1 MVFVE
6 DLFIL
11 SLLRLRAVFALFG
24 LSDFV
29 IFCRI
34 CSQKTDKAEA
44 YNRGMEII
52 DKYIP
57 REYLALKINYCRWLL
72 EHLPKVKIRERMLD
86 GTLKKRLIVGNQR
99 YSPDSLSGKD
109 LYSKMELRET
119 VERELAL
126 YEAMWNLYFRD
137 SIPEMEPR
145 RTIRT
150 LYTGSDTPVILNKDY
165 FDSLKNDANKNYPK
179 PVFYPFNGTYYRSEG
194 ERSIAIFYTAQDIP
208 FKYEPEV
215 YLSGLRKPVY
225 PDFVP
230 YFKEIDSCKFHEHF
244 GIMGSSDYIR
254 DSKIKFGNYTNAG
267 LLQDLDF
274 YFTYSASDTVLD
286 TRYLHAKINTL
297 ILGSLVC
304 STDNRMF
311 AI

>member
-1 MVFVE
+1 
-6 DLFIL
+6 
-11 SLLRLRAVFALFG
+11 
-24 LSDFV
+24 
-29 IFCRI
+29 
-34 CSQKTDKAEA
+34 
-44 YNRGMEII
+44 MEII

-99 YSPDSLSGKD
+99 YSLDSQSGKD
-109 LYSKMELRET
+109 LYSKMELREA

-137 SIPEMEPR
+137 SIPEMEPMK
-145 RTIRT
+145 TIRT
-150 LYTGSDTPVILNKDY
+150 LYTGSDTPVIMNKDY

-179 PVFYPFNGTYYRSEG
+179 PVFYPFNGIYYRSEA
-194 ERSIAIFYTAQDIP
+194 ERSIAVLYTNMDIP

-215 YLSGLRKPVY
+215 KLSGLRKPIY

-244 GIMGSSDYIR
+244 GIMSSSDYIR

-274 YFTYSASDTVLD
+274 YFTYSSNDAMLD
-286 TRYLHAKINTL
+286 TRYLNAKINSMIFGAMTCCVGKSAF
-297 ILGSLVC
+297 I
-304 STDNRMF
+304 
-311 AI
+311 I